1 MVNNNSTT
9 IALFFFQVFSLHLE
23 HRFSNKRSH
32 LPYDRLAASRT
43 QLIAPRGG

>member
-23 HRFSNKRSH
+23 HRFSHKRSSGKC
-32 LPYDRLAASRT
+32 DRLAASRT
-43 QLIAPRGG
+43 QLIAPTGG